1 MYQRA
6 GGKMSAQGGGGGAKN
21 EKSISEAARLLDR

>member
-6 GGKMSAQGGGGGAKN
+6 GGKMSEQGGAKN